1 MKKKALYI
9 VMIIAIILGIIILKT
24 KGFNYSTV
32 YSEHERLEISLGDDY
47 NIKDIKKILNQTVNG
62 NPIVRTTTLFK
73 TSVAIDSKNFQMKI
87 YKNYSLKLNEN
98 ILQILILKT

>member
-73 TSVAIDSKNFQMKI
+73 TSVAIDSKKFSDEYIQK
-87 YKNYSLKLNEN
+87 LFTKLN
-98 ILQILILKT
+98 